1 MTGFSN
7 IITDIEQFT
16 CGVPFCV
23 LLKDIITLSELCEGV
38 HLCKQSY
45 GWTQPKR
52 KAKNYIEIIRPLAYT
67 KEHQKSNARVHL
79 PRLIIHNLCLEC
91 FGVLFGVLVK
101 EEKSNQKVKDSSSHV
116 KACVNPLSHLSYCE
130 RTKQKLKRFFH
141 EEK

>member
-79 PRLIIHNLCLEC
+79 PRLIIHNLCLE
-91 FGVLFGVLVK
+91 FPFGVLVFSLVCWLK
-101 EEKSNQKVKDSSSHV
+101 KKKAIKKSRIH
-116 KACVNPLSHLSYCE
+116 PPM
-130 RTKQKLKRFFH
+130 
-141 EEK
+141 